1 MDKETFMNLC
11 NHIKRH
17 ENIHDTQL
25 VIVEEAVAMF
35 LLIVGHNV
43 RMRVVA
49 DCFQHSIETIARHF
63 KEVRCVL
70 CQLGKILIHHS
81 NMVNEVSSYV
91 VSNPKYIP
99 WFKVRFY
106 KKYL

>member
-11 NHIKRH
+11 DHLKRH
-17 ENIHDTQL
+17 ENLQDTRF

-49 DCFQHSIETIARHF
+49 DRFQHSTETFAQHF
-63 KEVRCVL
+63 KEVRRAL
-70 CQLGKILIHHS
+70 CRVGKILIRPN
-81 NMVNEVSSYV
+81 NMANEVS
-91 VSNPKYIP
+91 
-99 WFKVRFY
+99 
-106 KKYL
+106 

>member
-17 ENIHDTQL
+17 ENIHDTRL
-25 VIVEEAVAMF
+25 VTVEEAVAMF

-49 DCFQHSIETIARHF
+49 ECFQHSIET
-63 KEVRCVL
+63 L
-70 CQLGKILIHHS
+70 T
-81 NMVNEVSSYV
+81 
-91 VSNPKYIP
+91 
-99 WFKVRFY
+99 
-106 KKYL
+106 